1 MFCSNCGTT
10 LLDEARFCW
19 KCGTSQT
26 SAASMPATDDALAA
40 PPSLSLTSDSTRI
53 RFSRREIAMGLIVLA
68 VAVVGIIWTL
78 AEFIIH
84 NPQRALDIISITS
97 NVLGI
102 LGTLYLA
109 YDLLGRPPG
118 RTARVVD
125 AVDHMWTG
133 GRTRRWATG
142 LIRGN
147 EYQHTTRVA
156 HRAGGCS
163 ARCLHFCSSRHR

>member
-109 YDLLGRPPG
+109 YDLLGRQEGPL
-118 RTARVVD
+118 V
-125 AVDHMWTG
+125 
-133 GRTRRWATG
+133 
-142 LIRGN
+142 
-147 EYQHTTRVA
+147 
-156 HRAGGCS
+156 
-163 ARCLHFCSSRHR
+163 